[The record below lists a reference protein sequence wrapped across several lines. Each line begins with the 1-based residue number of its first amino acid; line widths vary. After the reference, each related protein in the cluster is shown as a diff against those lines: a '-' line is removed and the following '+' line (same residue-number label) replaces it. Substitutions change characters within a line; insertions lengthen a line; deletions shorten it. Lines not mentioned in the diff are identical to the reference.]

1 MIHILLNSRCAR
13 VLLSMQG
20 ALCVAALLLM
30 YAAPLVAMDKQI
42 NSLSYVQESTSRRQ
56 SFSKKNSFKKNG
68 ARKIYRS
75 VG

>member
-1 MIHILLNSRCAR
+1 M
-13 VLLSMQG
+13 
-20 ALCVAALLLM
+20 AALLLM

-42 NSLSYVQESTSRRQ
+42 NSLSYVPGSTSRRQ